1 MLTPRVPPAACSVA
15 GTALG
20 YLSSVLYLMSR
31 ISQLLKTYKRK
42 SAEGLSMAMF
52 TCAVAANLCTGTGI
66 IMRTYDMEQLMQQVP
81 WIIGSLGTI
90 TLDMAILAQARM
102 YSKRQAEQHVQQEA
116 QQPLL
121 AEAEQL

>member
-1 MLTPRVPPAACSVA
+1 MA

-102 YSKRQAEQHVQQEA
+102 YSKRQAGQHAQQES